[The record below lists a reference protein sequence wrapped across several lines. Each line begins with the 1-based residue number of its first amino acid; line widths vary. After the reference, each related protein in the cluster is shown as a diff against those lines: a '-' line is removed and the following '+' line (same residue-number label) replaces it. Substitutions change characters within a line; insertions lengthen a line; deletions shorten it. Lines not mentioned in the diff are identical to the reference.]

1 MARDGL
7 KLHRMGINIRHMG
20 RFCIDRTNGS
30 GDYLLVIFK
39 TNALVMVA
47 GKEQTVLPNSCI
59 LFSRHSKQLYR
70 TTGRT
75 YVDHYL
81 HFECEALKNVQA

>member
-20 RFCIDRTNGS
+20 RFCIDRPNGS

-70 TTGRT
+70 TTGKT